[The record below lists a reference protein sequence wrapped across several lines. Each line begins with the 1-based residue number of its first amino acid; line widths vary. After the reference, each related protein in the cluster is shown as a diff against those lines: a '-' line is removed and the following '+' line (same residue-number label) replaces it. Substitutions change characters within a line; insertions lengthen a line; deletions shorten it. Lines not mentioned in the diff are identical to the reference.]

1 MLCSL
6 SISMWSARKHD
17 REASEEIASIHGAK
31 SDAGRYNKVLLPK
44 EALAEIQRIVSEA
57 RHEHCFMTLPWGD
70 DGYRVLPAA
79 AYLDHVAKMRNLS
92 GRFSPA
98 VDALVSRFEDLVR
111 AARTRLNGLFREED
125 YPSVAELRSKFS
137 FETKVIPLPD
147 ANDFRVCLGDEEKE
161 RIKRQI
167 TASVE
172 ASLQAASR
180 DLWQRLYE
188 AVKHMAD
195 RLSAYRVT
203 EAGIEHPFRD
213 TVVSNLVRLV
223 EVLPKLNVT
232 RDPELERL
240 TAQVGA
246 SLVVDPKELRQSE
259 SVRTETAKAA
269 NAIAERMASYMGAA
283 YGVARE
289 AASAAA

>member
-1 MLCSL
+1 
-6 SISMWSARKHD
+6 
-17 REASEEIASIHGAK
+17 
-31 SDAGRYNKVLLPK
+31 
-44 EALAEIQRIVSEA
+44 
-57 RHEHCFMTLPWGD
+57 
-70 DGYRVLPAA
+70 
-79 AYLDHVAKMRNLS
+79 MRNLS

-98 VDALVSRFEDLVR
+98 VDTLVLRFEDLVR

-125 YPSVAELRSKFS
+125 YPSVAQFRSKFS

-147 ANDFRVCLGDEEKE
+147 ANDFRVCLGNEETE

-172 ASLQAASR
+172 ASLQVASR
-180 DLWQRLYE
+180 DLWQRLFE

-195 RLSAYRVT
+195 RLNAYRVT
-203 EAGIEHPFRD
+203 EDGVEHPFRD

-223 EVLPKLNVT
+223 GVLPKLNVT

-240 TAQVGA
+240 TAQVAA

-259 SVRTETAKAA
+259 SVRTETPRQQTQLRNGWQATWARPTGSLWRRPQRQH
-269 NAIAERMASYMGAA
+269 ERS
-283 YGVARE
+283 R
-289 AASAAA
+289 